1 MLRFANQPKTTRTRR
16 LTRDGRDSEGDA
28 IRVEIYDPVTG
39 KTSVV
44 GATGLGDCSTPVS
57 ACGPNLVSTVSG

>member
-28 IRVEIYDPVTG
+28 IRVEI
-39 KTSVV
+39 
-44 GATGLGDCSTPVS
+44 
-57 ACGPNLVSTVSG
+57 